1 MHAYFGA
8 RLLLLSLSWTLTQW
22 WLELGLVGACIH
34 LVLAPLP
41 GTVFLIAVYLITQPL
56 LLAHQGLLFFVV
68 FSMHALHLVAFDLEG
83 AVLSV
88 VVASGRQL
96 FVDALMV
103 VPQILGVHSLVMSVP
118 VTIVVFWH
126 ISSIVSLTA

>member
-1 MHAYFGA
+1 M
-8 RLLLLSLSWTLTQW
+8 LLSLSRALTQW
-22 WLELGLVGACIH
+22 RLELGLVGACIH

-41 GTVFLIAVYLITQPL
+41 CTVFLIAVYLITQPL
-56 LLAHQGLLFFVV
+56 LLAYQGLLFFVV

-88 VVASGRQL
+88 VLASGRQL

-103 VPQILGVHSLVMSVP
+103 APQILGVHSLVMSVP
-118 VTIVVFWH
+118 VTIVVLWH

>member
-1 MHAYFGA
+1 M
-8 RLLLLSLSWTLTQW
+8 
-22 WLELGLVGACIH
+22 GACIH
-34 LVLAPLP
+34 LVLASLP
-41 GTVFLIAVYLITQPL
+41 CAVFLIAVYLITQPL

-83 AVLSV
+83 AVLSI

-103 VPQILGVHSLVMSVP
+103 VPQILGVHSLVRSVP